1 MLELLT
7 AVRELNK
14 KCTLPPLDLVSINL
28 WLIYDND
35 VN

>member
-7 AVRELNK
+7 AVRESNNQ
-14 KCTLPPLDLVSINL
+14 LDLITINL
-28 WLIYDND
+28 WLIYNND